1 MTREEIFTYVL
12 TKYQTIPQYKWPK
25 YPLYAVLEHTNKK
38 WYGLIMNIEKNKLG
52 LNGEAQIDILN
63 VKVPP
68 ELVGSL
74 RMNKGFLK
82 AYHMN
87 KEHWVTII
95 LNEVDQNKIKELI
108 DLSYDLT

>member
-1 MTREEIFTYVL
+1 
-12 TKYQTIPQYKWPK
+12 
-25 YPLYAVLEHTNKK
+25 
-38 WYGLIMNIEKNKLG
+38 
-52 LNGEAQIDILN
+52 
-63 VKVPP
+63 
-68 ELVGSL
+68 
-74 RMNKGFLK
+74 MNKGFLK